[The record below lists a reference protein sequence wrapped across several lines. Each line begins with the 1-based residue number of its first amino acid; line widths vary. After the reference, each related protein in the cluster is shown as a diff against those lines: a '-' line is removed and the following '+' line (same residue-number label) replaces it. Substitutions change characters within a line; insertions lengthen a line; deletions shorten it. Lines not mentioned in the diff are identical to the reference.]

1 MQSNKIYYKISEVC
15 EITGL
20 KPSVL
25 RFWEKE
31 FKDIRPLK
39 TTSNRRLYT
48 QKNIETI
55 NKIKYLLYNKR
66 MTIEGAKLF
75 LKEESLSKL
84 NPDKLDLKLL
94 RRELTEIVKKLRE
107 V

>member
-1 MQSNKIYYKISEVC
+1 MHSNKIYYKISEVC
-15 EITGL
+15 EITNL

-31 FKDIRPLK
+31 FKEIRPFK
-39 TTSNRRLYT
+39 TTSKRRLYT

-55 NKIKYLLYNKR
+55 NKIKDLLYNKR
-66 MTIEGAKLF
+66 MTIEGAKRF
-75 LKEESLSKL
+75 LKEENLSEL
-84 NPDKLDLKLL
+84 SPAEVDLELL
-94 RRELTEIVKKLRE
+94 RKELTDIVKKLRE

>member
-15 EITGL
+15 KITGL

-31 FKDIRPLK
+31 FKDIRPFK

-55 NKIKYLLYNKR
+55 NKIKDLLYNKR

-84 NPDKLDLKLL
+84 KPDKLDLKLL